1 MTADRSRRFAT
12 WAAAVAR
19 APIATPGTV
28 PWEGLRPWN
37 PPGTPPA
44 DAPTVPLGPPAP
56 SAPVDPAHGASKVDP
71 ARWAGPAGRVGAA
84 YGVEGFGEM
93 ARRELAQLVVT
104 GREVVTERLGE
115 LMRRDPARE
124 HARRIRRARRTV
136 RVQGTVAAGFAA
148 LAGVAVAAP
157 GPEITEYGLGAGAVF
172 VGWRAVLAGRRLTE
186 LRRQPVPP
194 PRAARP
200 PKDSPARGPLERLA
214 QQEQALHGLLAHL
227 GEAAA
232 EPRRVAATAAAGLRD
247 LGARLT
253 AVDRAHRLSGGLQE
267 AVEALRQQLH
277 AGLAS
282 YDALV
287 IAAADA
293 VAADAGLRTYA
304 SLQEATDALAGYAAG
319 LRAIA

>member
-1 MTADRSRRFAT
+1 
-12 WAAAVAR
+12 
-19 APIATPGTV
+19 
-28 PWEGLRPWN
+28 
-37 PPGTPPA
+37 
-44 DAPTVPLGPPAP
+44 VPLGSPASP
-56 SAPVDPAHGASKVDP
+56 GADGTIDPTGPDPAHGASR
-71 ARWAGPAGRVGAA
+71 AGWAAGAGAA
-84 YGVEGFGEM
+84 HGASPVGSAYRTGGFGDV

-104 GREVVTERLGE
+104 GREVVTERLAE
-115 LMRRDPARE
+115 LLVRRDPARE

-136 RVQGTVAAGFAA
+136 RIQGTVAAGFAA

-157 GPEITEYGLGAGAVF
+157 GPEITEYGLGAGAVL

-194 PRAARP
+194 RRAARP

-214 QQEQALHGLLAHL
+214 YQEQALHGLLAHL

-253 AVDRAHRLSGGLQE
+253 AVDRAHRLSGSLDA
-267 AVEALRQQLH
+267 AVEALRHQLC

-287 IAAADA
+287 VAAADA
-293 VAADAGLRTYA
+293 VAADSGLRTYA

-319 LRAIA
+319 LRAIV